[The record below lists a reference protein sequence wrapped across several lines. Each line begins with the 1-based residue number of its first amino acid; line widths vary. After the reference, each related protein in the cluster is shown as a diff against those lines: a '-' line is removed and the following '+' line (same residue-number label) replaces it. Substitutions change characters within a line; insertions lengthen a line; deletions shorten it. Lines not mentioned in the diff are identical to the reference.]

1 MHEMPQ
7 KERMF
12 KSKHKLD
19 LSLISMEE
27 KGRQLLNYTDQD
39 IANFGGYD
47 LVHHDDLEY
56 VASAHQEREF
66 RQPTRTETDSIT
78 KLQTVC

>member
-1 MHEMPQ
+1 
-7 KERMF
+7 MF

-19 LSLISMEE
+19 LSLVSMDARG
-27 KGRQLLNYTDQD
+27 KQLLNYTDQD

-56 VASAHQEREF
+56 VASAHQERKDAPPLIF
-66 RQPTRTETDSIT
+66 FFSVPSNSPST
-78 KLQTVC
+78 KK